1 MISNPRI
8 MIAPTNHHLLSFK
21 RFKSEVCLIY
31 RVLHIRHKFLFVP
44 FCHKWEICNVM
55 HRHIEMNCLNLLAD
69 DLTRG
74 YLSCKS
80 KNISP
85 NTTTCN
91 LLITGK

>member
-1 MISNPRI
+1 MIPDPRI
-8 MIAPTNHHLLSFK
+8 MIAPRSHHLLSFK

-31 RVLHIRHKFLFVP
+31 RVLS
-44 FCHKWEICNVM
+44 CNVM
-55 HRHIEMNCLNLLAD
+55 HWHIETKCLNLLAD